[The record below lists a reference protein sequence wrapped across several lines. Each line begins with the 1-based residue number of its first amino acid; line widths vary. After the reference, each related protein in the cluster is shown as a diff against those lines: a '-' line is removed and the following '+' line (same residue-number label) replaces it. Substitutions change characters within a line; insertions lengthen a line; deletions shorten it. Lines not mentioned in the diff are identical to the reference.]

1 MIQSEKA
8 VMKSTSA
15 HSIDRLPTHPE
26 SRRSSR
32 RVAIA
37 SFVALLASLFLIVPM
52 EWQHWAFTLASDR
65 PLVAWMAAF
74 NADTSLYLF
83 WLLVLPVFYTWRF
96 HLTDP
101 QSEIA
106 VRVESWLQAG
116 KFEKAAP
123 SISSAAAP
131 YDPLWLRYIVAAA
144 VAMVGLLSVAQT
156 GHRFGDLPPA
166 YHDEYSYLF
175 QAETFA
181 LGRVTNDRFEAAP
194 ELFDQMHILNDF
206 PGKFASRYFPGAGL
220 WLLPFVSVGL
230 PYWGYFLAQG
240 IICLLVFW
248 IGRDLSGNGTG
259 LLAGLL
265 CALAPG
271 LNLFGN
277 LLLAHHPCLVG
288 LMFFLWMFQRWS
300 IRRQYRHAFLAGVG
314 LIFAMYCRPM
324 TAFGIGLPYGVW
336 YWVSVLRTKQ
346 WTPIQKVKQLLAIG
360 IPIFIGLLLLLPY
373 NAKITGNALVTP
385 YEQYTKLHTPRH
397 QYGFHNRS
405 RGEKWIAEHK
415 QAGEPLP
422 VIEHYDRWAEELT
435 LALAIENEKH
445 RLIASSQWTLGIIPT
460 LAGIVFFCVIG
471 QKDRRQWWAILAAI
485 ISLHLVHLPY
495 WYDGIMHWHYVFESA
510 PLLILIFARST
521 QLLTYNARTRERHWT
536 AVWWIGL
543 PLISLMISYTT
554 FEPFWNSSMSAGI
567 SEVKF
572 AREQHAAFNQLLERR
587 IKQKAVVFIK
597 KKPGDL
603 HLDFVINSPE
613 LNSRILR
620 AHWLPE
626 KYSIKQLQELFP
638 DRKLYLADL
647 SENRLT
653 ELIENKD

>member
-1 MIQSEKA
+1 MIQTEKA

-15 HSIDRLPTHPE
+15 HSYDRLPAHPE

-37 SFVALLASLFLIVPM
+37 SFAALLASLFVIVPI
-52 EWQHWAFTLASDR
+52 EWQHWAFTFAADR

-74 NADTSLYLF
+74 NADTSFYLF
-83 WLLVLPVFYTWRF
+83 WLLVLPIFYSWRF

-101 QSEIA
+101 HSDLA

-116 KFEKAAP
+116 KFVAP
-123 SISSAAAP
+123 SESANSSTTP
-131 YDPLWLRYIVAAA
+131 CDPIWLRHLT
-144 VAMVGLLSVAQT
+144 GLLIAMLGLFCAAQT
-156 GHRFGDLPPA
+156 GQRFGDLPPA

-181 LGRVTNDRFEAAP
+181 LGRITNDRFEAAP
-194 ELFDQMHILNDF
+194 ELFDQMHILNDY

-220 WLLPFVSVGL
+220 WLLPFVSLGI
-230 PYWGYFLAQG
+230 PYWGYFFAQG
-240 IICLLVFW
+240 VICLLIFW

-277 LLLAHHPCLVG
+277 MLLAHHPCLVG
-288 LMFFLWMFQRWS
+288 LLFFLFTFHRWA
-300 IRRQYRHAFLAGVG
+300 IRKQYRYAFLAGIG
-314 LIFAMYCRPM
+314 LIYAMYCRPM
-324 TAFGIGLPYGVW
+324 TAFGIGLPYGIW
-336 YWVSVLRTKQ
+336 YLVSVLKAKQ
-346 WTPIQKVKQLLAIG
+346 WNLAQKTKQLLAIG
-360 IPIFIGLLLLLPY
+360 IPVFGGLLLMLPY
-373 NAKITGNALVTP
+373 NAKITGNALETP
-385 YEQYTKLHTPRH
+385 YSQYTKLHTPRH

-405 RGEKWIAEHK
+405 RGEKWIARHQ
-415 QAGEPLP
+415 QAGNPLP

-435 LALAIENEKH
+435 LELAIKNEKH

-471 QKDRRQWWAILAAI
+471 QKDRKQWWALAAAI
-485 ISLHLVHLPY
+485 FSLHLVHIPY

-510 PLLILIFARST
+510 PLLVLIFARST
-521 QLLTYNARTRERHWT
+521 QLLTYNARIRERHWC
-536 AVWWIGL
+536 AIWWIGL

-567 SEVKF
+567 SELKF
-572 AREQHAAFNQLLERR
+572 ARQQHDRFNKLLNNQINE
-587 IKQKAVVFIK
+587 KAVVFIK
-597 KKPGDL
+597 KKTDDL
-603 HLDFVINSPE
+603 HLDFVINKPE
-613 LNSRILR
+613 LNSKILR

-626 KYSIKQLQELFP
+626 KYSVAQLQKLFP
-638 DRKLYLADL
+638 DRALYLADL
-647 SENRLT
+647 SENRLLKLST
-653 ELIENKD
+653 EEN